1 MAIYDKNR
9 IRCRTFIE
17 SLNSLFCMGKELE
30 NRVNSVRPIGV
41 TVKTTDFGITITYDN
56 TGIITITDNETYYT
70 INY

>member
-30 NRVNSVRPIGV
+30 SKVNSVIPSGV
-41 TVKTTDFGITITYDN
+41 IVTPTDFGITIEYDN
-56 TGIITITDNETYYT
+56 TGSITITDNQTYYT
-70 INY
+70 ISY